1 MTILNAHLSP
11 SRAVLLTDTL
21 TCDIDGTPGGA
32 VSKLAVIPHLRA
44 VTASRGS
51 VWLSMAWRYWAGHVQ
66 SLDAMRA
73 EAPHAARSL
82 LERYATKAP
91 EGYACDGI
99 GRTCEFVT
107 FAWDDRQ
114 GRVVGFMNDFAEDF
128 ATTALED
135 GTHAVPWIPGYP
147 TAGRA
152 PLVDVTLEQ
161 IALATANGVPA
172 PVGGDGVRATVT
184 RRGVSVRV
192 LPDLFEGLY
201 PARAAA

>member
-44 VTASRGS
+44 VTAVRGS
-51 VWLSMAWRYWAGHVQ
+51 VWLSTSWRYFVEHVQ
-66 SLDAMRA
+66 TVGALRA
-73 EAPHAARSL
+73 LAPEATKGL
-82 LERYATKAP
+82 LERYKKHAP
-91 EGYACDGI
+91 EGYACDGVT
-99 GRTCEFVT
+99 RTCEFIT
-107 FAWDDRQ
+107 FAWDDRK
-114 GRVVGFMNDFAEDF
+114 GRVIGWMNDFRNGFVTED
-128 ATTALED
+128 LPD

-147 TAGRA
+147 TAARV

-161 IALATANGVPA
+161 IAVAKAHGVPA

-184 RRGVSVRV
+184 RRGVSVSV
-192 LPDLFEGLY
+192 LPKLFQGLY
-201 PARAAA
+201 RAEAA